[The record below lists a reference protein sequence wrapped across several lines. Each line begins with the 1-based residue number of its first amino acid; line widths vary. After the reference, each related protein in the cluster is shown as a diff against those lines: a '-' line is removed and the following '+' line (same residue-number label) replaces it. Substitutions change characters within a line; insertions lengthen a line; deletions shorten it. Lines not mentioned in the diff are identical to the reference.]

1 MQRISGT
8 IQFVSLATGKTFIV
22 TTASPREHTFQTNL
36 NNNHINSF
44 YSFSPFEQLANI
56 LSQ

>member
-1 MQRISGT
+1 MERISGT

-22 TTASPREHTFQTNL
+22 TTALPREHTFQTNL

-44 YSFSPFEQLANI
+44 YSVSPLEQLD
-56 LSQ
+56 LT